1 MIHIIVDAL
10 RETVSICLLVMLMM
24 TLIEVFNVTTK
35 GKLFNRLS
43 GSRIGQVVLCSLLGV
58 LPGCL
63 GGALVG
69 LIHLAGRLLLGSGSA
84 GPRGAVLCFKFSLI
98 HFPRPLYLTIQKS
111 GILLGSDCRTE

>member
-1 MIHIIVDAL
+1 MLALDIRTAQELFEHMKGARPRRIAERLQVLVDVGLGHLGL
-10 RETVSICLLVMLMM
+10 R
-24 TLIEVFNVTTK
+24 
-35 GKLFNRLS
+35 
-43 GSRIGQVVLCSLLGV
+43 
-58 LPGCL
+58 CL
-63 GGALVG
+63 GSALVG